1 LALALP
7 KDSWIRR
14 RSEGNVM
21 SNALKLLQ
29 EKCGCSPDGS
39 FGPNTARGI
48 VKHYELSPE
57 RGAHLIGQVIHE
69 SGSFKLTREN
79 LNYSVESMMRVWPSR
94 FPTKESAEPYARNP
108 KALAENVYFGRMG
121 NDSKEKA
128 SLYIGRGF
136 LQLTGYDN
144 VKAFAS
150 DMGKHEVMTDPSL
163 LEEDY
168 AMDTAIWFFQ
178 KNNLW
183 KICDE
188 GVSDDTV
195 KRLTRKING
204 GYTGLDHRIKE
215 TNRVYDWVK

>member
-1 LALALP
+1 
-7 KDSWIRR
+7 
-14 RSEGNVM
+14 M
-21 SNALKLLQ
+21 SKALKILQ

-39 FGPNTARGI
+39 FGPATARGI
-48 VKHYELSPE
+48 VKHYELSPK

-121 NDSKEKA
+121 NDTKEKA

-136 LQLTGYDN
+136 LQLTGFNN

-150 DMGKHEVMTDPSL
+150 DMGKPEVMEDPSL

-188 GVSDDTV
+188 GVNDDTI

-215 TNRVYDWVK
+215 TNKVYEWVK

>member
-1 LALALP
+1 
-7 KDSWIRR
+7 
-14 RSEGNVM
+14 M

-29 EKCGCSPDGS
+29 QKCGCSPDGS

-48 VKHYELSPE
+48 VKHYDLSPE
-57 RGAHLIGQVIHE
+57 RGAHLLGQVVHE
-69 SGSFKLTREN
+69 SGTFKYTKEN
-79 LNYSVESMMRVWPSR
+79 LNYSVDAMMKVWPKR
-94 FPTKESAEPYARNP
+94 FPTEDSAKPYARNP
-108 KALAENVYFGRMG
+108 KALAENVYFDRMG

-136 LQLTGYDN
+136 LQLTGYNN
-144 VKAFAS
+144 VKAFAA
-150 DMGKHEVMTDPSL
+150 DMGKPEVLQDPSL

-168 AMDTAIWFFQ
+168 AMETAIWFFDSN
-178 KNNLW
+178 KLW

-188 GVSDDTV
+188 GVNDDTI

-215 TNRVYDWVK
+215 TNKIYKWLATA

>member
-1 LALALP
+1 
-7 KDSWIRR
+7 
-14 RSEGNVM
+14 M
-21 SNALKLLQ
+21 SHALKLLQ

-57 RGAHLIGQVIHE
+57 RGAHLLGQVIHE

-79 LNYSVESMMRVWPSR
+79 LNYSVEAMMRVWPSR
-94 FPTKESAEPYARNP
+94 FPTEESAKPYERNP
-108 KALAENVYFGRMG
+108 KALAEHVYFGRMG
-121 NDSKEKA
+121 NNSKEKA

-150 DMGKHEVMTDPSL
+150 DMGKPEVMTDPSL

-168 AMDTAIWFFQ
+168 AMDTAFGFSRQ
-178 KNNLW
+178 T
-183 KICDE
+183 ICGKSVTKVLMMIQSRD
-188 GVSDDTV
+188 
-195 KRLTRKING
+195 
-204 GYTGLDHRIKE
+204 
-215 TNRVYDWVK
+215 

>member
-1 LALALP
+1 
-7 KDSWIRR
+7 
-14 RSEGNVM
+14 M

-29 EKCGCSPDGS
+29 TKCGCDADGS

-57 RGAHLIGQVIHE
+57 RGAHLLGQIVHE
-69 SGSFKLTREN
+69 SASFKLTREN
-79 LNYSVESMMRVWPSR
+79 LNYSVEAMMRVWPSR
-94 FPTKESAEPYARNP
+94 FPTEESAKPYSRNP
-108 KALAENVYFGRMG
+108 KALAEKVYFDRMG
-121 NDSKEKA
+121 NDTKEKA

-136 LQLTGYDN
+136 LQLTGYNN
-144 VKAFAS
+144 VRAFAS
-150 DMGKHEVMTDPSL
+150 DMRVPEVLSNPTL

-168 AMDTAIWFFQ
+168 AMETAIWFFR

-188 GVSDDTV
+188 GVSDDVIKKLT
-195 KRLTRKING
+195 KRING

-215 TNRVYDWVK
+215 TNKIYEWVKV

>member
-1 LALALP
+1 
-7 KDSWIRR
+7 
-14 RSEGNVM
+14 M

-57 RGAHLIGQVIHE
+57 RGAHLLGQVIHE

-136 LQLTGYDN
+136 LQLTGFNN

-150 DMGKHEVMTDPSL
+150 DMGKPEVMEDPSL

-188 GVSDDTV
+188 GVNDDTI

-215 TNRVYDWVK
+215 TNKVYEWVK

>member
-1 LALALP
+1 
-7 KDSWIRR
+7 
-14 RSEGNVM
+14 M

-48 VKHYELSPE
+48 VKHYELSAE

-136 LQLTGYDN
+136 LQLTGFNN

-150 DMGKHEVMTDPSL
+150 DMGKPEVMEDPSL

-188 GVSDDTV
+188 GVNDDTI

-215 TNRVYDWVK
+215 TNKVYEWVK

>member
-1 LALALP
+1 
-7 KDSWIRR
+7 
-14 RSEGNVM
+14 M

-57 RGAHLIGQVIHE
+57 RGAHLLGQVIHE

-121 NDSKEKA
+121 NDTKEKA

-136 LQLTGYDN
+136 LQLTGFNN

-150 DMGKHEVMTDPSL
+150 DMGKPEVMEDPSL

-188 GVSDDTV
+188 GVNDDTI

-215 TNRVYDWVK
+215 TNKVYEWVK

>member
-1 LALALP
+1 
-7 KDSWIRR
+7 
-14 RSEGNVM
+14 M

-48 VKHYELSPE
+48 VKHYDLSPE
-57 RGAHLIGQVIHE
+57 RGAHLLGQVVHE
-69 SGSFKLTREN
+69 SGTFKYTKEN
-79 LNYSVESMMRVWPSR
+79 LNYSVDAMMKVWPKR
-94 FPTKESAEPYARNP
+94 FPTEDSAKPYARNP

-136 LQLTGYDN
+136 LQLTGYNN
-144 VKAFAS
+144 VKAFAA
-150 DMGKHEVMTDPSL
+150 DMGKPEVLQDPSL

-168 AMDTAIWFFQ
+168 AMETAIWFFDSN
-178 KNNLW
+178 KLW

-188 GVSDDTV
+188 GVNDDTI

-215 TNRVYDWVK
+215 TNKIYKWLATA

>member
-1 LALALP
+1 
-7 KDSWIRR
+7 
-14 RSEGNVM
+14 M
-21 SNALKLLQ
+21 SDALKSLQ
-29 EKCGCSPDGS
+29 SKCGCSPDGS
-39 FGPNTARGI
+39 FGPNTARAI

-57 RGAHLIGQVIHE
+57 RGAHLLGQVVHE

-79 LNYSVESMMRVWPSR
+79 LNYSAESMMRVWPSR

-136 LQLTGYDN
+136 LQLTGFFN

-150 DMGKHEVMTDPSL
+150 DMGKPEVIEDPSL
-163 LEEDY
+163 LEKEY

-188 GVSDDTV
+188 GVNDSVV
-195 KRLTRKING
+195 KKLTKKING

-215 TNRVYDWVK
+215 TNKIYEWVKG